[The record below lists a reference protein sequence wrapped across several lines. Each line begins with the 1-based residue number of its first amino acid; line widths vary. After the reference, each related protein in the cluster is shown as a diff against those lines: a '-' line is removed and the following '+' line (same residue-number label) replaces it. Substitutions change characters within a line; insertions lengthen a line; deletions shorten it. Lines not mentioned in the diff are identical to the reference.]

1 MASDTISRNRAR
13 TIRLASQAAA
23 GVFVGGAVLVA
34 LVGLPF
40 IPTTEPEAV
49 SYERVI
55 EDAQVQA
62 ETIRAGRQEA
72 RRTTG
77 SAPVDLEAIE
87 YSLQMVQ
94 NAPKPKDTPPETPTV
109 VETPTPTPDDGG
121 RTRYLGTVT
130 VGNRLM
136 ALVSAGGAQRILGEG
151 QTVTLGL
158 APGDYGEAPSV
169 EIVRVTPEAV
179 WVNEN
184 GRERRVERSQ
194 RTGLAVSHGAM
205 PPQGGNPGDDPSAA
219 RAAAIEAFNE
229 AAAGADKPINPD
241 EFRRDDGTIDYE
253 ALRAAARARARA
265 RQDVRRAR
273 DESGQD

>member
-1 MASDTISRNRAR
+1 MASDTISRSRAR

-34 LVGLPF
+34 LIGLPF
-40 IPTTEPEAV
+40 IPTSEPEAV

-62 ETIRAGRQEA
+62 ETIRASRQEA
-72 RRTTG
+72 RRSTG

-94 NAPKPKDTPPETPTV
+94 NAPKPKAAPTEAPKV
-109 VETPTPTPDDGG
+109 VEAPAPTPDAGG
-121 RTRYLGTVT
+121 RTRYLGTVS
-130 VGNRLM
+130 VGDRLL
-136 ALVSAGGAQRILGEG
+136 ALVSAGGSQRILGEG
-151 QTVTLGL
+151 QTATLGL
-158 APGDYGEAPSV
+158 APGDYGQAPSV
-169 EIVRVTPEAV
+169 EIVRVTPDAV
-179 WVNEN
+179 WIKEN
-184 GRERRVERSQ
+184 GRERQVERSQ
-194 RTGLAVSHGAM
+194 RTGLAVSRGAM
-205 PPQGGNPGDDPSAA
+205 PPGDGKPGDEAAAA

-229 AAAGADKPINPD
+229 AAGAERPINPD
-241 EFRRDDGTIDYE
+241 EFRREDGTIDYE